1 MFFDQLRQQK
11 LKIIRDLLGLVEY
24 KLTSIQKMFKD
35 KFVYIGVILT
45 FTLYC
50 GNDYSFVKPGISPQ
64 LMLTIFLITILQK
77 TDLLNVILN

>member
-11 LKIIRDLLGLVEY
+11 LKMIRDLLGLVEY

-50 GNDYSFVKPGISPQ
+50 GNDYSFVKPVNADH
-64 LMLTIFLITILQK
+64 IFDHNFTK
-77 TDLLNVILN
+77 N